1 MNILLRFLPFLRPW
15 RLHLAG
21 TLVLSVL
28 FSLLSAASIYV
39 VLPIMRLIFRQD
51 GAPTAPA
58 ESGDGSLGGIEQ
70 DISAFIGDLVLVDG
84 SVEGSLLNLCL
95 VVLLLYVLKNGVKFA
110 SGVLNSV
117 IQQGVMKGIRDD
129 LFARAVRL
137 PVSFYNDLRGGDLI
151 SIVTN
156 EVGTINAAIVPT
168 FVRVTRDPIQ
178 IVILLLLL
186 IALSPMLTLVAFS
199 TTIFTVLLLRALRR
213 SVRKY
218 SLRMQSALQGITAR
232 LQEAFQNIRIIKAF
246 AIEAHETSRFMAETD
261 RYTRS
266 SVKHAIVNNLTGPI
280 GEIISVVAIAVV
292 IFYGGLQVLE
302 GTLGA
307 EELITF
313 LLLLFSIM
321 SPIVGLL
328 QVPTQM
334 ARGVVAAER
343 VDAILTEPTEP
354 DGTEEL
360 RGPVTDAIT
369 LRDVRFA
376 YGEGPDVLRG
386 ITLEIRRGERL
397 ALVGPSGGGKSTLMD
412 LIIRFY
418 DPVAGEIELD
428 GVDVRRIRLEEY
440 RSLFGIVTQEPL
452 LFHDTI
458 RANIL
463 CGATDVAEDRV
474 IEAARIANAHDFITG
489 LPEQYDTVV
498 GDRGLRLS
506 GGQRQRIAIAR
517 AILRDPQILLFDEA
531 TSALDNESEIL
542 VQRAIDQV
550 LVGRT
555 AVIIAH
561 RLSTIRNA
569 DRIVVI
575 DDGEIQEIGTHEEL
589 LAARGGYA
597 ALHDYS
603 RAE

>member
-1 MNILLRFLPFLRPW
+1 
-15 RLHLAG
+15 
-21 TLVLSVL
+21 
-28 FSLLSAASIYV
+28 
-39 VLPIMRLIFRQD
+39 
-51 GAPTAPA
+51 
-58 ESGDGSLGGIEQ
+58 
-70 DISAFIGDLVLVDG
+70 
-84 SVEGSLLNLCL
+84 
-95 VVLLLYVLKNGVKFA
+95 
-110 SGVLNSV
+110 
-117 IQQGVMKGIRDD
+117 
-129 LFARAVRL
+129 
-137 PVSFYNDLRGGDLI
+137 
-151 SIVTN
+151 
-156 EVGTINAAIVPT
+156 
-168 FVRVTRDPIQ
+168 
-178 IVILLLLL
+178 
-186 IALSPMLTLVAFS
+186 
-199 TTIFTVLLLRALRR
+199 
-213 SVRKY
+213 
-218 SLRMQSALQGITAR
+218 MQSALQGITAR

-246 AIEAHETSRFMAETD
+246 AIEEHETSRFMAETD

-321 SPIVGLL
+321 SPIVGLM

>member
-1 MNILLRFLPFLRPW
+1 MKILFRFLPFIRPFRW
-15 RLHLAG
+15 RLFG
-21 TLVLSVL
+21 TLVLSIL
-28 FSLLSAASIYV
+28 FSVLSAASIYV

-51 GAPTAPA
+51 EAPVA
-58 ESGDGSLGGIEQ
+58 SGPGEGGLQGVERSMSELIE
-70 DISAFIGDLVLVDG
+70 AFVIVDG
-84 SVEGSLLNLCL
+84 SVEASLLNLCI
-95 VVLLLYVLKNGVKFA
+95 VVVFLYLLKNIVKFS
-110 SGVLNSV
+110 SGVLNASV
-117 IQQGVMKGIRDD
+117 QQGIMKGIRDS
-129 LFARAVRL
+129 LFQRSVHL
-137 PVSFYNDLRGGDLI
+137 PVRYFNDLRGGDLI
-151 SIVTN
+151 SVVTN

-168 FVRVTRDPIQ
+168 FVKVTRDPIQ
-178 IVILLLLL
+178 IVIMLLLLL
-186 IALSPMLTLVAFS
+186 SLSPMLTLVAFS
-199 TTIFTVLLLRALRR
+199 TTIFTVILLRALRR

-246 AIEAHETSRFMAETD
+246 STEEHETARFMKETE

-266 SVKHAIVNNLTGPI
+266 SVKHAIVNSLTGPI

-292 IFYGGLQVLE
+292 IFYGGTQVLE
-302 GTLGA
+302 GRLGA

-328 QVPTQM
+328 QIPTQM
-334 ARGVVAAER
+334 SRGVVAAER
-343 VDAILTEPTEP
+343 IDAILHEEPEPT
-354 DGTEEL
+354 GTEEFQSPMSEGISL
-360 RGPVTDAIT
+360 RN
-369 LRDVRFA
+369 VRFS
-376 YGEGPDVLRG
+376 YGSGPDVLKG
-386 ITLEIRRGERL
+386 IDLEIRRGERL

-418 DPVAGEIELD
+418 DPTD
-428 GVDVRRIRLEEY
+428 GVISVDGKDIRDLRLDQY
-440 RSLFGIVTQEPL
+440 RGLFGIVTQEPL

-458 RANIL
+458 ASNIA
-463 CGATDVAEDRV
+463 CGLDGVTREQ
-474 IEAARIANAHDFITG
+474 IEEAASIANAHNFITD
-489 LPEQYDTVV
+489 LPQGYDTIV

-517 AILRDPQILLFDEA
+517 AVVRNPEILLFDEA
-531 TSALDNESEIL
+531 TSALDNESEVL

-575 DDGEIQEIGTHEEL
+575 DGGEIVESGTHEEL
-589 LAARGGYA
+589 LSADGGYA
-597 ALHDYS
+597 ALYRYS
-603 RAE
+603 SAV

>member
-1 MNILLRFLPFLRPW
+1 MKILFRFLPFIRPFRW
-15 RLHLAG
+15 RLFG

-28 FSLLSAASIYV
+28 FSVLSAASIYV

-51 GAPTAPA
+51 EAPVA
-58 ESGDGSLGGIEQ
+58 SGPGEGGLQGVERSMSELIE
-70 DISAFIGDLVLVDG
+70 AFVIVDG
-84 SVEGSLLNLCL
+84 SVEASLLNLCI
-95 VVLLLYVLKNGVKFA
+95 VVVFLYLLKNIVKFS
-110 SGVLNSV
+110 SGVLNASV
-117 IQQGVMKGIRDD
+117 QQGIMKGIRDS
-129 LFARAVRL
+129 LFQRSVHL
-137 PVSFYNDLRGGDLI
+137 PVRYFNDLRGGDLI
-151 SIVTN
+151 SVVTN

-168 FVRVTRDPIQ
+168 FVKVTRDPIQ
-178 IVILLLLL
+178 IVIMLLLLL
-186 IALSPMLTLVAFS
+186 SLSPMLTLVAFS
-199 TTIFTVLLLRALRR
+199 TTIFTVILLRALRR
-213 SVRKY
+213 SIRKY

-246 AIEAHETSRFMAETD
+246 STEEHETARFMKETE

-266 SVKHAIVNNLTGPI
+266 SVKHAIVNSLTGPI

-292 IFYGGLQVLE
+292 IFYGGTQVLE
-302 GTLGA
+302 GRLGA

-328 QVPTQM
+328 QIPTQM
-334 ARGVVAAER
+334 SRGVVAAER
-343 VDAILTEPTEP
+343 IDAILHEEPEPT
-354 DGTEEL
+354 GTEEFQSPMSEGISL
-360 RGPVTDAIT
+360 RN
-369 LRDVRFA
+369 VRFS
-376 YGEGPDVLRG
+376 YGSGPDVLKG
-386 ITLEIRRGERL
+386 IDLEIRRGERL

-418 DPVAGEIELD
+418 DPTD
-428 GVDVRRIRLEEY
+428 GVISVDGKDIRDLRLDQY
-440 RSLFGIVTQEPL
+440 RGLFGIVTQEPL

-458 RANIL
+458 ASNIA
-463 CGATDVAEDRV
+463 CGLDGVTREQ
-474 IEAARIANAHDFITG
+474 IEEAASIANAHNFITD
-489 LPEQYDTVV
+489 LPQGYDTIV
-498 GDRGLRLS
+498 GDRVLRLS

-517 AILRDPQILLFDEA
+517 AVVRNPEILLFDEA
-531 TSALDNESEIL
+531 TSALDNESEVL

-575 DDGEIQEIGTHEEL
+575 DGGEIVESGTHEEL
-589 LAARGGYA
+589 LSADGGYA
-597 ALHDYS
+597 ALYRYS
-603 RAE
+603 SAV